1 MKTKIIAGA
10 GAILLIA
17 VLLVVLRP
25 ASFTSTLQK
34 QVDKMDGYVLKGDM
48 EISKGENLKTYALEV
63 GYHKGDVQQFKVSLT
78 DKELN
83 QEQQI

>member
-34 QVDKMDGYVLKGDM
+34 QVDKMDV
-48 EISKGENLKTYALEV
+48 ISSMQVAVMK
-63 GYHKGDVQQFKVSLT
+63 
-78 DKELN
+78 
-83 QEQQI
+83 